1 MNNTLFICENCIEK
15 LKNEPCGTYIQYR
28 GFYTMIE
35 VPTNLICPRCKNKL
49 KNTGFPL
56 EEARIIT
63 RISNNTK
70 FLDSMIKLAES
81 DPIEYQLK
89 LSQFKVQ
96 LAQIQKTK
104 EESNKIHCPKCN
116 STAITSGARGVNYFW
131 GLIGASKTV
140 NRCGNCGYT
149 WKP

>member
-1 MNNTLFICENCIEK
+1 MSKYVRYCSNCNKKDPNLEHAINGRYSTY
-15 LKNEPCGTYIQYR
+15 LKEDDYNCHYCG
-28 GFYTMIE
+28 
-35 VPTNLICPRCKNKL
+35 CKVVDTKIL
-49 KNTGFPL
+49 SKDWHILG
-56 EEARIIT
+56 E
-63 RISNNTK
+63 ISIDHK